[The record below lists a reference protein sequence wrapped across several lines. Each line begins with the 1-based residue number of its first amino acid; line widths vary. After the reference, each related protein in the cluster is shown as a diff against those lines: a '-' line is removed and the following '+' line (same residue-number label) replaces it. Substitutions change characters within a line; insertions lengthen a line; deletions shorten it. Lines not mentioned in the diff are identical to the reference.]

1 MSHDINERVASLETE
16 TRFLQDLRTDLTRR
30 LQRVEWMVAV
40 SIGTG
45 LLGIVKG
52 CL

>member
-1 MSHDINERVASLETE
+1 MAAPHDLHQRVAVVEVKVSTL
-16 TRFLQDLRTDLTRR
+16 TDITRR

-40 SIGTG
+40 AIGSG
-45 LLGIVKG
+45 LLNLVKG